1 MAKKYLS
8 LEKLGEFLTLIKAKI
23 PTKTSELTN
32 DSKFITIE
40 QVPEGAVASTTTPNM
55 DGIANAGS
63 ENAFARGDHTHPSDT
78 TKVDKVTGKG
88 LSTNDY
94 TTAEKNKLAGIADNA
109 NNYTLPKASNTVL
122 GGVKIGANITI
133 GTDGTISVEAMEWA
147 NINGRPTKLSE
158 FTNDTNFITK
168 AVTDLTNYYTKTN
181 TYTKAE
187 VNTLIGD
194 LKTISIQKVDE
205 LPATGQSNV
214 IYLVPASG
222 STENHYVEYI
232 WVAADSSFEPIG
244 DTKIDLS
251 NYWSKTELIEVT
263 TEEINAL
270 FANW

>member
-8 LEKLGEFLTLIKAKI
+8 LEKMSEFLALIKAKI
-23 PTKTSELTN
+23 PTKTSDLTN
-32 DSKFITIE
+32 DSKFITME
-40 QVPEGAVASTTTPNM
+40 QVPKGAVASTTTPKM
-55 DGIANAGS
+55 DGVANVGS

-78 TKVDKVTGKG
+78 TKVDKVTGKD

-94 TTAEKNKLAGIADNA
+94 TTEEKNKLAGIADNA
-109 NNYTLPKASNTVL
+109 NKYELPKATTDTL
-122 GGVKIGANITI
+122 GGIKIGANITI
-133 GTDGTISVEAMEWA
+133 AADGTISVEALSWA
-147 NINGRPTKLSE
+147 NIDGKPTKLSD
-158 FTNDTNFITK
+158 FTNDSGFITK
-168 AVTDLTNYYTKTN
+168 AVNDLANYYTKTN
-181 TYTKAE
+181 TYTKTE

-194 LKTISIQKVDE
+194 LKTISIQKVDN
-205 LPATGQSNV
+205 LPTTGQSNI

-263 TEEINAL
+263 TEDINAL
-270 FANW
+270 FTNW